1 MAVCNIR
8 GATCIS
14 DALIGFDIPSAVGLV
29 VLGTLA
35 FVKEYNAFYP
45 QPSNSVLEVLAQSFY
60 ILFVLLVR
68 RILKMQLQNYKS
80 RTRSKYHL
88 KPSSR
93 REIRKGEMLFIHIS
107 KVANVKTKRREHN

>member
-45 QPSNSVLEVLAQSFY
+45 QPSISVLEFLAQSCY
-60 ILFVLLVR
+60 ILFVLFSEEGSEDAVAKLQKQDT
-68 RILKMQLQNYKS
+68 LKISFESVLQ
-80 RTRSKYHL
+80 
-88 KPSSR
+88 
-93 REIRKGEMLFIHIS
+93 EGDQ
-107 KVANVKTKRREHN
+107 KR